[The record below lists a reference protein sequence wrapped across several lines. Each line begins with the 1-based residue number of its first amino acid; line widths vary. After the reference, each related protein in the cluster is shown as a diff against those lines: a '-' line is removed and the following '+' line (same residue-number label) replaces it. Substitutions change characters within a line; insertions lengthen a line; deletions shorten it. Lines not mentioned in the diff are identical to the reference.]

1 MSFRGAHLDAPHG
14 NISCEVMDAEDQPSS
29 QLAISHEPPSPRTPR
44 PAKRPRSNATRGS
57 NSVVICLDDDEP
69 LELSQVSP
77 NKPPRAPRAANQ
89 PLVYILSD
97 SEEDEVV
104 QIPAPVIVTP
114 QQTHVNGD
122 GKVISQ
128 RASALLSLAARTQ
141 EIQPGT
147 PRRPNEFIGGPSKA
161 LTLPQKSEDIFEK
174 SNSAV
179 IANAQIPDDFEF
191 PSPPPSSSDEF
202 DGGERVDE
210 AVAKPQTNVQT
221 NVVLP
226 SQNSVLSPQRIP
238 ARPPKLIENF
248 DPPILSQDSAYFS
261 FSRETISEKEND
273 VSSGSNKDVPPEAE
287 LDARTPE
294 DRQPRREPYY
304 TKAFDYVLT
313 EVLARYRDVLR
324 HDEVKL
330 ATSMRR
336 ELSRDGLALFVRIY
350 RRKQPQWYRKG
361 RLHAKYETDMDVDA
375 GITEL
380 CAQGL
385 VISSVHVAKSG
396 KKVTQL
402 VARELVKTL
411 SARELKAVLSSVS
424 DSDALKKLRRRQLL
438 PALQKILIEEPVHP
452 NGRKK
457 FKQATLTGLSQA
469 DCLSKAIL
477 SRAGHSIK
485 IPEHILEQLQRI
497 HFLFFLED
505 GHDSPNVILADTR
518 KAKFPDYECRPTNRV
533 FPSCFAF
540 EDYESALSLERR
552 LNCALECKDYVKAAH
567 YGSIAE
573 LEIREYLAYASDKDG
588 LEGRSDSVLVPVQS
602 SPAYSS
608 TGNARMGSI
617 RSVQRKMLDRKEAS
631 MQLKHPFF
639 RRYTAQWVYV
649 RTAWHS
655 VNAVERLGEYEVAIQ
670 RLTLLVSTGLVP
682 RRRGKCLNRL
692 TINLFKHMGKLQ
704 DALELILSAL
714 QEDAP
719 LLHFGDR
726 IALVNRGIA
735 IHRKLALPSAEDKAK
750 RTIQKKSDRK
760 KAAAADV
767 MKSRPS
773 VLTQCLSK
781 AATEIKVRKI
791 FGMSLQIAGRER
803 KRKLDEIRKDPWE
816 MFKAEDSRD
825 SVASTTTQDSA
836 VLAKSKYSSLGN
848 NRTVVSVENYCLEWY
863 FGKEGW
869 CGMHDEGS
877 SLRFLYSLL
886 FWESALFVPVE
897 DVFQTPYQDR
907 PLDLFTEV
915 FYSSRRLQIDAR
927 LGSLSRMDPR
937 TLRDEV
943 LRLYTKHEKIRA
955 IGCAWTSYSAEDLSH
970 VAAGLGGRVLSHCC
984 KLLSEDYAYWGGG
997 LPDLTLWK
1005 THGVPGDETFDTRL
1019 VEVKSQ
1025 RDTLS
1030 ERQRAWLIELKS
1042 ISADCE
1048 VCKVV
1053 EKVTGR
1059 NASEL
1064 KLATLDSVEISAID
1078 AANSMDD
1085 VES

>member
-1 MSFRGAHLDAPHG
+1 MRNVHLDTPHG
-14 NISCEVMDAEDQPSS
+14 NISCEAMDGEDQPNS
-29 QLAISHEPPSPRTPR
+29 QLAISHDPLSPRSPC
-44 PAKRPRSNATRGS
+44 PAKRPRLNPLRENDAA
-57 NSVVICLDDDEP
+57 VICIEDDEP

-77 NKPPRAPRAANQ
+77 NKPPRAPMAANQ
-89 PLVYILSD
+89 PLIYILSD
-97 SEEDEVV
+97 SDEDEIV
-104 QIPAPVIVTP
+104 QIPAPVLTAPRRALV
-114 QQTHVNGD
+114 QSD
-122 GKVISQ
+122 GKRVP
-128 RASALLSLAARTQ
+128 RGAAACRSPAAKTP
-141 EIQPGT
+141 EIQPKV
-147 PRRPNEFIGGPSKA
+147 PQLPNELTGAPSKA
-161 LTLPQKSEDIFEK
+161 LTLLQKSENVFEK
-174 SNSAV
+174 GKPPA
-179 IANAQIPDDFEF
+179 IADVQIPDDFEF

-202 DGGERVDE
+202 DGSKVDE
-210 AVAKPQTNVQT
+210 DFAKPQTNVHT
-221 NVVLP
+221 TDVLP
-226 SQNSVLSPQRIP
+226 PQNSGMNPQRNQE
-238 ARPPKLIENF
+238 RRPKLIEDF
-248 DPPILSQDSAYFS
+248 APSVLSQDSAYFS
-261 FSRETISEKEND
+261 FSRQSISEKENNL
-273 VSSGSNKDVPPEAE
+273 SPESQTDIRFKAE
-287 LDARTPE
+287 PKAETLE
-294 DRQPRREPYY
+294 DRQPRRDPYY

-324 HDEVKL
+324 PGEVEL

-336 ELSRDGLALFVRIY
+336 DLSRDGLALFVRIY
-350 RRKQPQWYRKG
+350 RRKQPQWYRTIH
-361 RLHAKYETDMDVDA
+361 LHATYETDVDVDA
-375 GITEL
+375 GLTEL

-385 VISSVHVAKSG
+385 IISSVQAAKAG

-411 SARELKAVLSSVS
+411 RAQEMKAVLSSVS
-424 DSDALKKLRRRQLL
+424 DSDSLKKLRRRQLL
-438 PALQKILIEEPVHP
+438 PALQKILIEESFRPS
-452 NGRKK
+452 GRKK

-469 DCLSKAIL
+469 DCLSRAIL
-477 SRAGHSIK
+477 NRAGHSIK
-485 IPEHILEQLQRI
+485 IPEHVLEQLRRI

-518 KAKFPDYECRPTNRV
+518 KAKFPEYECRPKNRI

-540 EDYESALSLERR
+540 EDFESALSLEGR
-552 LNCALECKDYVKAAH
+552 LDGALECKDYVKAAH

-573 LEIREYLAYASDKDG
+573 LEVREYLAYATDGDG
-588 LEGRSDSVLVPVQS
+588 LEARSKSELAPVQC

-617 RSVQRKMLDRKEAS
+617 RSEQRKMLDRKEAS

-655 VNAVERLGEYEVAIQ
+655 VNALERLGEYEVAVQ
-670 RLTLLVSTGLVP
+670 MLRLLLSTGLVP

-692 TINLFKHMGKLQ
+692 TINLFKHLGKLRG
-704 DALELILSAL
+704 ALDVILSAL
-714 QEDAP
+714 REEAP

-726 IALVNRGIA
+726 IALANRGIT

-767 MKSRPS
+767 MESRPS
-773 VLTQCLSK
+773 VLVQCLLK

-791 FGMSLQIAGRER
+791 FGKSLQIAGRER
-803 KRKLDEIRKDPWE
+803 KRILDETRKDPWE
-816 MFKAEDSRD
+816 TFKAEDSRD
-825 SVASTTTQDSA
+825 SVASTTTQESA
-836 VLAKSKYSSLGN
+836 VLGKSKYSSLGS
-848 NRTVVSVENYCLEWY
+848 NRAVVTVENYCLEWY
-863 FGKEGW
+863 LGKEGW
-869 CGMHDEGS
+869 FGVHDEGN

-886 FWESALFVPVE
+886 FWECALFAPVE

-907 PLDLFTEV
+907 PLDLFTEA
-915 FYSSRRLQIDAR
+915 FYSSRRLKIDEQ
-927 LGSLSRMDPR
+927 LECLSRMDPQG
-937 TLRDEV
+937 LRDEV
-943 LRLYTKHEKIRA
+943 LRLYTKHENVRA
-955 IGCAWTSYSAEDLSH
+955 IGCVWTNYSAEDLSH
-970 VAAGLGGRVLSHCC
+970 IAAGLGGRVLSHCC

-1005 THGVPGDETFDTRL
+1005 THGIPGNETFDTRF
-1019 VEVKSQ
+1019 VEVKSH

-1030 ERQRAWLIELKS
+1030 ERQRAWLVEFKS
-1042 ISADCE
+1042 MSADCE

-1064 KLATLDSVEISAID
+1064 ELTTLDSLEIGAID

-1085 VES
+1085 PES